1 MSKKVLVCMEETKQL
16 MDGWMDG
23 PLRPLIRGS
32 RKGDIQGKLGIDRG
46 GKGGAGGFT
55 GLGNTLNSLPL
66 GPCSSSMLDPVLFHQ
81 PQ

>member
-1 MSKKVLVCMEETKQL
+1 MHGRNETI
-16 MDGWMDG
+16 DGWMDG
-23 PLRPLIRGS
+23 PPRPLIRGS

-46 GKGGAGGFT
+46 DKDRDGGF
-55 GLGNTLNSLPL
+55 GNSLPL